1 MQKHLVSV
9 ICCHVTKHPRPA
21 AQSSERF
28 GGSGLR
34 SRSAMCSF
42 PVQGLCKARLS
53 VLRRLKLGWCWRGG
67 AGWKSVPGKADL
79 SLGLLERAH
88 SMAACDPSA
97 RSGQRSLEVTQQ
109 HSPCAGSEGLGA
121 PWEPASLSPEDESG
135 LHREAMRGLNHSRR
149 R

>member
-1 MQKHLVSV
+1 
-9 ICCHVTKHPRPA
+9 
-21 AQSSERF
+21 
-28 GGSGLR
+28 
-34 SRSAMCSF
+34 MCSF

-97 RSGQRSLEVTQQ
+97 RSGSVFNSSLPLPKDSSAQI
-109 HSPCAGSEGLGA
+109 
-121 PWEPASLSPEDESG
+121 
-135 LHREAMRGLNHSRR
+135 
-149 R
+149 